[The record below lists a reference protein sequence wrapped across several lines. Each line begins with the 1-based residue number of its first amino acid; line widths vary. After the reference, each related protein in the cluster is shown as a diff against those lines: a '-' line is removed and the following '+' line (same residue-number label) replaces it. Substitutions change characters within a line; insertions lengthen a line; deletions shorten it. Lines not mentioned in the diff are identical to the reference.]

1 MNLHP
6 YLASFS
12 GFDYII
18 SLVTHSEQL
27 FLSQRKFEVETSQ
40 ETKMTNKHLL
50 EFNISGSFQLSNMKI
65 LISLK
70 QKSRFLIIKIW
81 SNVATHVQ

>member
-6 YLASFS
+6 YLGGFS
-12 GFDYII
+12 GFDNII

-40 ETKMTNKHLL
+40 ETKMTNKQLL

-65 LISLK
+65 
-70 QKSRFLIIKIW
+70 
-81 SNVATHVQ
+81 